1 MYGVQAYQRNAEGN
15 LERGRSE
22 PCDDAEHAKRK
33 AARMIARAGVIG
45 ATAFIVSDENL
56 GAGGDTAVT
65 IAAFGDVPPEAWDS
79 MAL

>member
-1 MYGVQAYQRNAEGN
+1 MYGVQAYQRNAEGD

-45 ATAFIVSDENL
+45 ATAFIVAAEHCDVGSD
-56 GAGGDTAVT
+56 TSVT
-65 IAAFGDVPPEAWDS
+65 IAAFGDVPPEAWDF
-79 MAL
+79 MAV